1 MGCEHKYEVAVVVA
15 SECALG
21 VPLSLGA
28 VVNNIWRWT
37 VVDPMLIPV
46 YWQGRRVKEL
56 GRMRPGTMATLVNQ
70 NCVLCSDGSTNN
82 GLLPA
87 LVWFGSGGFAPCVRG
102 ASGQVVGLKQ
112 VWLSE
117 EEREV
122 RCLDSLELGE
132 EVLAWGWGGKQGEGG
147 TVHGVAFKPNETSS
161 ADSLTMCLAGDE
173 EDPYFEIVFS
183 GLVMRIGVDEGS
195 LEEMEKLWQ
204 LILEE
209 EARSEEGA
217 RSSVEESVPVVTL
230 TKSSMRNSLP
240 PLLEAI
246 PEEGGAH
253 EDQVEDTP
261 VDDLH
266 ADSGFLEQSPS
277 KRKVLQDFLTFLDF
291 PSDMSESAVEQF
303 LEAQNS

>member
-1 MGCEHKYEVAVVVA
+1 M
-15 SECALG
+15 
-21 VPLSLGA
+21 
-28 VVNNIWRWT
+28 
-37 VVDPMLIPV
+37 
-46 YWQGRRVKEL
+46 KEL
-56 GRMRPGTMATLVNQ
+56 GRKRPGTMATLVNQ
-70 NCVLCSDGSTNN
+70 NCVLCSDD

-87 LVWFGSGGFAPCVRG
+87 LLWFGSGGFAPCVRG
-102 ASGQVVGLKQ
+102 ASGQVTGPKQ
-112 VWLSE
+112 VWLSV

-122 RCLDSLELGE
+122 RCLDSLEMGE
-132 EVLAWGWGGKQGEGG
+132 EVLAWGWGGKQGEDG
-147 TVHGVAFKPNETSS
+147 TVHGVAFKPYQSS
-161 ADSLTMCLAGDE
+161 SVDSLTMRLAEDE
-173 EDPYFEIVFS
+173 EDPYFDIVFS

-277 KRKVLQDFLTFLDF
+277 SNFFTSKNLLT
-291 PSDMSESAVEQF
+291 MSASE
-303 LEAQNS
+303 LKTLL